1 MDYHGGMVTRLNQAD
16 YIKTALRLPPE
27 IHAKLHDAADD
38 SGRSYN
44 AEIVARLADSF
55 YGPRELEDKLV
66 VMQFVLHMATKHIAD
81 QEVVDSIDTL
91 RKSLAKYKD
100 GDELD
105 QAGQKAFESLVNRS
119 RDAEDTQKRPKK
131 KPT

>member
-1 MDYHGGMVTRLNQAD
+1 MATNAPQDDWHKTGLRIPRELHERL
-16 YIKTALRLPPE
+16 
-27 IHAKLHDAADD
+27 HAAAAD

-55 YGPRELEDKLV
+55 YGPRELEDKVV

-81 QEVVDSIDTL
+81 KDVVESIDTL

-105 QAGQKAFESLVNRS
+105 QAGQKAFESLVDRS
-119 RDAEDTQKRPKK
+119 RLAEQAQKRSAK
-131 KPT
+131 KPA